1 MIVIPMLIAVL
12 TAVIVMHVSMRR
24 VLAVASRSDLPRSDY
39 GRDT

>member
-12 TAVIVMHVSMRR
+12 TAVIVMRVSARR
-24 VLAVASRSDLPRSDY
+24 ALAVASRSDLPRSDY